1 MVNFFD
7 IFRKDKKIKIEVI
20 DVNNPITDHIKE
32 KIGKFQVLFS
42 KDRKFI
48 WFKNAK
54 VAGTS
59 MYRGVMKREILDLVS
74 YKDNPKDFDKW
85 WNKLTDKELEKYYK
99 FTFVRNPFD
108 RIVSAFS
115 HIVIEGVINGY
126 HQNIDLIE
134 VGNQDDRIVDESGR
148 FNTSFDNIY
157 LLFSLFVTRVLPDY
171 DINKKSVHWMPQHI
185 LTHYN
190 DEPFVD
196 FIGKYEKL
204 NEDWKHVADKIKVN
218 TKLPFVS
225 SSKSQKVTN
234 KTREEMHQVHW
245 KGYYFAE
252 EIISSILNYY
262 SDDFDFLGYRPMA
275 LALQQRQKIRK
286 DRLDDKR

>member
-1 MVNFFD
+1 
-7 IFRKDKKIKIEVI
+7 
-20 DVNNPITDHIKE
+20 
-32 KIGKFQVLFS
+32 
-42 KDRKFI
+42 
-48 WFKNAK
+48 
-54 VAGTS
+54 
-59 MYRGVMKREILDLVS
+59 
-74 YKDNPKDFDKW
+74 
-85 WNKLTDKELEKYYK
+85 
-99 FTFVRNPFD
+99 
-108 RIVSAFS
+108 
-115 HIVIEGVINGY
+115 
-126 HQNIDLIE
+126 
-134 VGNQDDRIVDESGR
+134 
-148 FNTSFDNIY
+148 
-157 LLFSLFVTRVLPDY
+157 
-171 DINKKSVHWMPQHI
+171 MPQHI

-262 SDDFDFLGYRPMA
+262 RDDLNYGD
-275 LALQQRQKIRK
+275 
-286 DRLDDKR
+286 